1 MSTVANKTPERGVL
15 CYIQNMKKVFTIS
28 QIQEV
33 AREILEEVKKPRR
46 FTGAA
51 IAALSGDLGAGK
63 TTLTQAIARELGIKE
78 QVISPTFII
87 MKFYDI
93 DIYPWQKLV
102 HIDAY
107 RLKSKDELLRLGFAE
122 IAKNPKN
129 LIILEWPEQVD
140 GLAGSDAVF
149 VFLRHGRDTEER
161 QLEIR

>member
-1 MSTVANKTPERGVL
+1 MLYSEHEKVL
-15 CYIQNMKKVFTIS
+15 LSHRYSCEGNFGGG
-28 QIQEV
+28 
-33 AREILEEVKKPRR
+33 KPRR

-93 DIYPWQKLV
+93 DIHPWQKLV

-107 RLKSKDELLRLGFAE
+107 RLKSKDELLRLDLQ
-122 IAKNPKN
+122 KLPKPQKKKN
-129 LIILEWPEQVD
+129 LIILEWQ
-140 GLAGSDAVF
+140 SK
-149 VFLRHGRDTEER
+149 
-161 QLEIR
+161 